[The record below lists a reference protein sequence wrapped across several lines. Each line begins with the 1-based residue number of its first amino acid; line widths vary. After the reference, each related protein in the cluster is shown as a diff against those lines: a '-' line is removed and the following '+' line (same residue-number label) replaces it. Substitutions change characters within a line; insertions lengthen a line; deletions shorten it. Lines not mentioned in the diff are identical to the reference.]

1 MPRPLDLSYTH
12 TRFHNRPR
20 MKGHRLFLACRSDLF
35 SMGLWGPEL
44 VPCCSISFFPLS
56 SGRRAV
62 QMPKSQIVYA
72 LHWNTKCKGMDRG
85 WRYVHEA
92 WGFNKVFLQQDI
104 VLAGHQQIKQH
115 EEYPD
120 QFDSMIVPC
129 HFGPTEGGHKLSMH
143 RSNYAEDKYA
153 RSNYVVFGEQR
164 HLSRKCKTA
173 NALIRWISMYFR

>member
-1 MPRPLDLSYTH
+1 MCRVAQSHSSLCRLGGVLCKCQSLRLCMLCIGTPNAREWIVVGDTF
-12 TRFHNRPR
+12 TR
-20 MKGHRLFLACRSDLF
+20 LEVS
-35 SMGLWGPEL
+35 
-44 VPCCSISFFPLS
+44 
-56 SGRRAV
+56 
-62 QMPKSQIVYA
+62 
-72 LHWNTKCKGMDRG
+72 TK
-85 WRYVHEA
+85 
-92 WGFNKVFLQQDI
+92 FFLQQDI

-173 NALIRWISMYFR
+173 NALIR